1 MILGNT
7 KPISPFSIWYSS
19 CPTPNSKAPSVTHTI
34 SKALC
39 KCGDTCLATLFTARI
54 SSSVS
59 TNDKCTD
66 KFLLSLAHNSA
77 LSPYIYCKIWL
88 FFLFFWQAILFLLS
102 YNKHITKNK
111 EEGKMSKLKQYFNIL
126 LTFYADYFN
135 HIYRA

>member
-1 MILGNT
+1 MMDDIWKYKTYIPLLHMIQFL
-7 KPISPFSIWYSS
+7 
-19 CPTPNSKAPSVTHTI
+19 PNSKVPSVTHTI

-39 KCGDTCLATLFTARI
+39 KCGDTCSATLFTARI
-54 SSSVS
+54 SSFVS

-66 KFLLSLAHNSA
+66 KSLLSFVPDPA
-77 LSPYIYCKIWL
+77 LSPYICRKIWL
-88 FFLFFWQAILFLLS
+88 LFLFFWQAILFLLS